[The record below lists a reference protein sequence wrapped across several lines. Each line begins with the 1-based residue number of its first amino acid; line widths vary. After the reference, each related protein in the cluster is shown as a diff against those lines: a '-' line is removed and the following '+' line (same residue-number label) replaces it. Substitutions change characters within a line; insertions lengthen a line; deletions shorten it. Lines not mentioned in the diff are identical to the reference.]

1 MDTHN
6 DLDENQPQAVSFY
19 RTEELAID
27 PFSMELGSASSKPV
41 REITE
46 TSNRFNGAKVGNWRV
61 NGEVTAIHHGTYRE
75 RAAVF
80 LAFRFRHTWDIG
92 ASDRIVRADIEVCF
106 LPENKSSDRRTRV
119 VVCAP
124 RKLTTNLTPANI
136 VDSVARDHGFSINPG
151 QQLPFQFDTG
161 TKTERTM
168 QRTFDKTFAVSIEG
182 IAKQS
187 QGSRRERGPDD
198 VVVWRIRENGAL
210 EEGIPHEVTVAVV
223 VETEEDSLVAM
234 VKTTAQT
241 NSGIGRFGVL
251 WPKEEPLRVVR
262 SGGVTF
268 GPAPRTA
275 RFEELGEDD
284 WSSWIDVI

>member
-1 MDTHN
+1 MDTRN

-27 PFSMELGSASSKPV
+27 PLSMELGSAPSKPAQ
-41 REITE
+41 EITE
-46 TSNRFNGAKVGNWRV
+46 TSNRFNGAEVGSWRV
-61 NGEVTAIHHGTYRE
+61 DGEVTAIHHGTYRE

-92 ASDRIVRADIEVCF
+92 ASDRIVRADIEICF
-106 LPENKSSDRRTRV
+106 LPENKSSDRRPRV

-124 RKLTTNLTPANI
+124 RKLTTNLTPAN
-136 VDSVARDHGFSINPG
+136 VMNSVARDHSFSIG
-151 QQLPFQFDTG
+151 SAQQLPLQVDIG
-161 TKTERTM
+161 TKTERAM
-168 QRTFDKTFAVSIEG
+168 QLTFDKTFAVSIQG
-182 IAKQS
+182 TAKQS
-187 QGSRRERGPDD
+187 RGSRRVRGPDD
-198 VVVWRIRENGAL
+198 VVVWKIRENGAL

-223 VETEEDSLVAM
+223 VETVEDSLVAM

-262 SGGVTF
+262 GGGLAF
-268 GPAPRTA
+268 GPAPRTV

-284 WSSWIDVI
+284 WSSLIDGI